1 MSHNVS
7 RNHNLDSNIFTVLC
21 IRQRNK
27 HTENDKYWLFFTGR
41 IISYLLN
48 KYKQEIFLIKLP
60 LCCDEIAEWE
70 KIDLGDT
77 WTRPLIH
84 SATEFVAKSR
94 LLSQIQVKKVSVNL
108 YWRGKW
114 GKLNKIHTDI
124 WESPFVTSKR
134 VKLSLVQSDVWPVSY
149 WSGWVELGS
158 GKKLRG
164 WGVGEGNKIILF
176 RLWEQRHAMN

>member
-1 MSHNVS
+1 MCHNVS

-27 HTENDKYWLFFTGR
+27 HTKTINIDYFSKAELFLISWINTNKKY
-41 IISYLLN
+41 
-48 KYKQEIFLIKLP
+48 FLIKLP

-70 KIDLGDT
+70 KIDLGDS

-124 WESPFVTSKR
+124 CESPFVTSKR

-164 WGVGEGNKIILF
+164 WGIGEGNKIILF
-176 RLWEQRHAMN
+176 RLWEQKHAMN